1 MTALYRYIAAGV
13 LHRQLYLPPVLLFA
27 VVVAVGSHGDGGP
40 LLPLYALW
48 VGAILLS
55 SVWLTVAVLATEDV
69 VQERITRVNTRRMWF
84 PLVAAVLVVLTFDV
98 VLAGAAVF
106 FPLLV
111 GVHPAGGGDL
121 LVGFLAQLAAAGTGV
136 IVGLFCGRQVIPRPG
151 YALLLAAVAVL
162 ALLLVRWIPPV
173 NPLIRLLAGGDPA
186 SAIIGPVLLADA
198 LVAVVL
204 VAAVPVVHRAQ
215 RVASFGP

>member
-1 MTALYRYIAAGV
+1 MTALYRYAAAGV

-27 VVVAVGSHGDGGP
+27 VVVAVGSRGDGGP

-111 GVHPAGGGDL
+111 GVRPAAGGDL

-136 IVGLFCGRQVIPRPG
+136 IVGLFCGRQVIARPG
-151 YALLLAAVAVL
+151 YALLLAAVTAL
-162 ALLLVRWIPPV
+162 TLLLVRWIPPV

-186 SAIIGPVLLADA
+186 PAMVGPVLFADA
-198 LVAVVL
+198 IVAVLL
-204 VAAVPVVHRAQ
+204 VAAIPAIHRLQ
-215 RVASFGP
+215 CISR

>member
-1 MTALYRYIAAGV
+1 MIALYRYVAAGV

-27 VVVAVGSHGDGGP
+27 VVVAVGSRGDGGP

-48 VGAILLS
+48 VGAMLPC
-55 SVWLTVAVLATEDV
+55 SVWLTVAVLATEDA
-69 VQERITRVNTRRMWF
+69 VQERITRVNARRMWF
-84 PLVAAVLVVLTFDV
+84 PLVAGALVALTFDV
-98 VLAGAAVF
+98 VMAGAAVF

-111 GVHPAGGGDL
+111 GVRPAGPADL
-121 LVGFLAQLAAAGTGV
+121 MVGFLAQMAAAGTGV
-136 IVGLFCGRQVIPRPG
+136 VVGLFCARQVILRPG

-186 SAIIGPVLLADA
+186 SAVIGPVLLADA
-198 LVAVVL
+198 S
-204 VAAVPVVHRAQ
+204 VAALLIAALPIARRLQ
-215 RVASFGP
+215 RISG